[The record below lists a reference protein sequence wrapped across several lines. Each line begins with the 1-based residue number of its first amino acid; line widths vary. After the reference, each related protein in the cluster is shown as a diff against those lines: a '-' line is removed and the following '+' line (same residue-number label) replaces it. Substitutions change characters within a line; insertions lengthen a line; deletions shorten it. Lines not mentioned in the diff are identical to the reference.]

1 MNAELQKLF
10 SINYSPDQTDNVKS
24 GASSVNGTLT
34 IRQHIENVLAKHNI
48 KSIFDAGC
56 NDCGWMS
63 IIVDNTQVVYHG
75 GDISLAMVAHVWKT
89 RPKLDMQVH
98 DATTDPF
105 PPVDLLFVR
114 DVSIHLN
121 NVDKKKLWQ
130 NWLDSNI
137 PWILITHEPEL
148 DYNQDTDYTHGFPIA
163 GANWLLEPWN
173 FPQPIDQAWE
183 YKVGGRCMALWHQS
197 QFDTLLE
204 RKI

>member
-10 SINYSPDQTDNVKS
+10 SIKYSPDQTDNAIS
-24 GASSVNGTLT
+24 GASSVSGTFT
-34 IRQHIENVLAKHNI
+34 VRQHIENVLAKHNI

-63 IIVDNTQVVYHG
+63 IIVENTQVVYHG

-89 RPKLDMQVH
+89 RPELDVQVH

-114 DVSIHLN
+114 DVVIHLN
-121 NVDKKKLWQ
+121 NADKKKIWQ

-148 DYNQDTDYTHGFPIA
+148 DSNQDTDYTHGFPIA
-163 GANWLLEPWN
+163 NANWLLEPWN

-183 YKVGGRCMALWHQS
+183 YEVGGRCIALWHRS

-204 RKI
+204 RKL